1 MVAGLHIVR
10 KLRRG
15 KPAVWYVYAWRGGP
29 RILRAEGQRPKI
41 TAALTDAAAEKR
53 RELPAVT
60 VETIDSLI
68 EQFRRSAEWGRVSK
82 ATKVNYGTWLDRIST
97 RFGKTPLGVFTDRR
111 VRQDVLEWRD
121 QWAHQP
127 RSADAAITCFTRLL
141 SWAHDR
147 GKLPP
152 SVLTGIDR
160 LYEADRSDVI
170 WEAPDFAAFMPHASV
185 EIQEAVELASLTGLR
200 RGDLIRLPWSAV
212 GEHAILWKTGKS
224 KGKATARVPMME
236 ETKALLQRIR
246 DRHLAAMEAKRPD
259 RRKPLPDTILSNS
272 HWQPWTP
279 SGFGSRFN
287 DAKTASKVER
297 NFHDLRGTFATRC
310 MLAGLNDQEI
320 ADILGWKTVEVAAIR
335 VKYVDQTR
343 VVIEL
348 GKRIAA
354 AKV

>member
-1 MVAGLHIVR
+1 MYDPGDYPPVVYPSRTGLV
-10 KLRRG
+10 LR
-15 KPAVWYVYAWRGGP
+15 
-29 RILRAEGQRPKI
+29 QM
-41 TAALTDAAAEKR
+41 
-53 RELPAVT
+53 
-60 VETIDSLI
+60 
-68 EQFRRSAEWGRVSK
+68 
-82 ATKVNYGTWLDRIST
+82 
-97 RFGKTPLGVFTDRR
+97 
-111 VRQDVLEWRD
+111 
-121 QWAHQP
+121 
-127 RSADAAITCFTRLL
+127 RL
-141 SWAHDR
+141 DR

-152 SVLTGIDR
+152 SVLTGTDR

-200 RGDLIRLPWSAV
+200 RGDLIRLAWLAV

-224 KGKATARVPMME
+224 KGKGTARVPMMG

-246 DRHLAAMEAKRPD
+246 DRYAAAMEVKRPD
-259 RRKPLPDTILSNS
+259 RRKPLPDTVLSNS
-272 HWQPWTP
+272 HWQSWTP
-279 SGFGSRFN
+279 SGVGSRFN

-297 NFHDLRGTFATRC
+297 NCHDLRGTFATRC

-320 ADILGWKTVEVAAIR
+320 ADILGWKTVKVAAIR

-348 GKRIAA
+348 GTGIAA

>member
-1 MVAGLHIVR
+1 MFA
-10 KLRRG
+10 
-15 KPAVWYVYAWRGGP
+15 
-29 RILRAEGQRPKI
+29 
-41 TAALTDAAAEKR
+41 
-53 RELPAVT
+53 
-60 VETIDSLI
+60 
-68 EQFRRSAEWGRVSK
+68 
-82 ATKVNYGTWLDRIST
+82 WLDRIST
-97 RFGKTPLGVFTDRR
+97 RFGKTPLGVFTDER

-152 SVLTGIDR
+152 SVLTGADR
-160 LYEADRSDVI
+160 PYEADRSDVI

-185 EIQEAVELASLTGLR
+185 EIREAVELDSLTGLR
-200 RGDLIRLPWSAV
+200 RGDLIRLAWSAV

-224 KGKATARVPMME
+224 KGKGTARVPMMD

-246 DRHLAAMEAKRPD
+246 DRYAAAMEVKRPD

-272 HWQPWTP
+272 HWQSWTP

-287 DAKTASKVER
+287 DAKTASKVDR

-320 ADILGWKTVEVAAIR
+320 PDILGWKTVKVAAIR
-335 VKYVDQTR
+335 LKYVDQTR